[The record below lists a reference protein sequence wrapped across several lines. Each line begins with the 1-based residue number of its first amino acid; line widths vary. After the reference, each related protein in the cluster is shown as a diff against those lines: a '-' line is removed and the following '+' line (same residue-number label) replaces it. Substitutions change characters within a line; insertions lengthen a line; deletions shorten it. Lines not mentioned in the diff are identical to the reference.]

1 MKRGI
6 SLFSLI
12 ILPFLFYSCKM
23 KQPADF
29 IVLNARIFT
38 ADSAFLDATALAV
51 KDGRFVGVGK
61 DSEIREQFHSPTV
74 IDLQGAFIYP
84 GFMDAHCHFKGLGEM
99 MYRWADLRGC
109 RSMEEV
115 VERLKEF
122 RKNHPSE
129 WLLGRGWDQNLFPGG
144 QFPDNHLI
152 NSAFPNVP
160 VYLVRIDGHAALV
173 NDEALQRA
181 WDELKNQKSGGQ
193 VILSGGKPT
202 GVLID
207 NAMEPV
213 RSLIPAM
220 SRDELEASLLTAQ
233 EECLSN
239 GLTAVCDAGLEV
251 HVIRMI
257 EEMQKNGKLKIRVSA
272 MLDPS
277 EETLNAFLP
286 HGKYFNGRLSV
297 TAIKLYADG
306 ALGSRGA
313 LLLNPYSD
321 SPQTHGIAV
330 TSPDE
335 IRRICQRALD
345 AGYQVCTHAIGDSAN
360 RLVLDIYGEFLKS
373 PNDLRWRI
381 EHAQVVDLADLPK
394 FGQFSVIPS
403 VQPTHATS
411 DMGWAVYRLGNRIRN
426 AYAYQSLLRQNGWMP
441 LGTDFPIEEVS
452 PLLTFHA
459 AVYRTDAQG
468 NPDGGFQTE
477 NALSRDQTLL
487 GMTLWAARASF
498 LENEIGS
505 IAPGKKADF
514 VVLDIDLRTASRE
527 EILKARVKETWIEG
541 ECVYNSAQHD

>member
-1 MKRGI
+1 MKHKLLVAG
-6 SLFSLI
+6 FFWI
-12 ILPFLFYSCKM
+12 IVILQSCSM
-23 KQPADF
+23 KQPADIIF
-29 IVLNARIFT
+29 LNARVYT
-38 ADSAFLDATALAV
+38 ADSVLPEATAMAV
-51 KDGRFVGVGK
+51 KDGRFIGVGK
-61 DSEIREQFHSPTV
+61 DEEISKQFHSPKV
-74 IDLQGAFIYP
+74 IDLQGAFVYP
-84 GFMDAHCHFKGLGEM
+84 GFIDAHCHFKGLGEM
-99 MYRWADLRGC
+99 LYRWADLRGC

-115 VERLKEF
+115 VERLNKF

-129 WLLGRGWDQNLFPGG
+129 WLLGRGWDQNLFAGG
-144 QFPDNHLI
+144 QFPDNQLL
-152 NSAFPNVP
+152 SREFPDVP

-173 NDEALQRA
+173 NDVALQKA
-181 WDELKNQKSGGQ
+181 WNELKNVKGGGQ
-193 VILSGGKPT
+193 VITSGGKPT

-207 NAMEPV
+207 HAMEPV

-220 SRDELEASLLTAQ
+220 NKNELEASLLAAQ
-233 EECLSN
+233 QECLSN
-239 GLTAVCDAGLEV
+239 GLTAVCDAGLEAP
-251 HVIRMI
+251 VICLI
-257 EEMQKNGKLKIRVSA
+257 EEMQKIGKLKIRVSA

-277 EETLNAFLP
+277 EETLNEFLP

-313 LLLNPYSD
+313 LLLKPYSD
-321 SPQTHGIAV
+321 NSQTHGIAV

-335 IRRICQRALD
+335 IRRICQRALE

-360 RLVLDIYGEFLKS
+360 RLVLDIYSEFLNG

-381 EHAQVVDLADLPK
+381 EHAQVVDPADISKYGK
-394 FGQFSVIPS
+394 FSIIPS

-411 DMGWAVYRLGNRIRN
+411 DMGWAAARLGNRIRN

-468 NPDGGFQTE
+468 NPNGGFQPE
-477 NALSRDQTLL
+477 NALSRDQTLM

-505 IAPGKKADF
+505 ITTGKKADF
-514 VVLDIDLRTASRE
+514 VVLDTDLRTASRE
-527 EILKARVKETWIEG
+527 DILKARVKETWIEG
-541 ECVYNSAQHD
+541 ECVYQAALYD

>member
-6 SLFSLI
+6 SLFTLLI
-12 ILPFLFYSCKM
+12 LLLLFYSCKM

-38 ADSAFLDATALAV
+38 ADSALPEATALAV
-51 KDGRFVGVGK
+51 KDGKFVGVGT
-61 DSEIREQFHSPTV
+61 DSEIREQFHSPKV
-74 IDLQGAFIYP
+74 IDLQGAFVYP

-115 VERLKEF
+115 VERLNEF
-122 RKNHPSE
+122 RKDHPSE
-129 WLLGRGWDQNLFPGG
+129 WLLGRGWDQNLFPGS
-144 QFPDNHLI
+144 QFPDNQLL
-152 NSAFPNVP
+152 NKAFPDVP

-173 NDEALQRA
+173 NDVALQKA
-181 WDELKNQKSGGQ
+181 WNELKNVKSGGQ

-220 SRDELEASLLTAQ
+220 SRQELEASLLAAQ
-233 EECLSN
+233 QECLSY
-239 GLTAVCDAGLEV
+239 GLTAVCDAGLEAP
-251 HVIRMI
+251 VIRVI

-277 EETLNAFLP
+277 EETLNEFLP

-313 LLLNPYSD
+313 LLLRPYSD
-321 SPQTHGIAV
+321 NPQTHGIAV

-335 IRRICQRALD
+335 IRRICQRALE

-360 RLVLDIYGEFLKS
+360 RLVLDIYGEYLKG

-394 FGQFSVIPS
+394 FGKFSIIPS

-411 DMGWAVYRLGNRIRN
+411 DMGWAPSRLGNRIRN

-452 PLLTFHA
+452 PFLTFHA
-459 AVYRTDAQG
+459 AVYRTDVQG
-468 NPDGGFQTE
+468 NPDGGFQPE
-477 NALSRDQTLL
+477 NALSRDQTLM

-505 IAPGKKADF
+505 ISPGKKADF
-514 VVLDIDLRTASRE
+514 VVLDTDLRTASRE

-541 ECVYNSAQHD
+541 ECVFNPAQHD

>member
-1 MKRGI
+1 
-6 SLFSLI
+6 
-12 ILPFLFYSCKM
+12 M

-29 IVLNARIFT
+29 IVWNARIFT
-38 ADSAFLDATALAV
+38 ADSTLIDANALAV
-51 KDGRFVGVGK
+51 KDGKFVGIGSNEEIKGK
-61 DSEIREQFHSPTV
+61 FHAEKI
-74 IDLQGAFIYP
+74 IDLQGASLYP

-115 VERLKEF
+115 VDRLQEF
-122 RKNHPSE
+122 RKTHKAE

-144 QFPDNHLI
+144 QFPDNQLL
-152 NSAFPNVP
+152 NKAFPDVP

-173 NDEALQRA
+173 SDEALRRA
-181 WDELKNQKSGGQ
+181 GLERKTQQDGGQ
-193 VILSGGKPT
+193 MMIAGGKPT

-220 SRDELEASLLTAQ
+220 SRQELEGSLLTAQ
-233 EECLSN
+233 EECLRN
-239 GLTAVCDAGLEV
+239 GLTAVCDAGLDAQ
-251 HVIRMI
+251 VIRVM
-257 EEMQKNGKLKIRVSA
+257 EEMQREGKLKIRVSA

-277 EETLNAFLP
+277 EETLHEFLP
-286 HGKYFNGRLSV
+286 QGKYFNGRLSV

-313 LLLNPYSD
+313 LLLRPYSD
-321 SPQTHGIAV
+321 FPQTYGIAV

-335 IRRICQRALD
+335 IRRICQRALE

-360 RLVLDIYGEFLKS
+360 RLVLNIYGEFLKG

-381 EHAQVVDLADLPK
+381 EHAQVVDPDDLSK
-394 FGQFSVIPS
+394 FGKFSVIPS

-411 DMGWAVYRLGNRIRN
+411 DMSWAAARLGDRIRH
-426 AYAYQSLLRQNGWMP
+426 AYAYQNLLQQNGWMP
-441 LGTDFPIEEVS
+441 LGTDFPIEEVN
-452 PLLTFHA
+452 PFLTFHA
-459 AVYRTDAQG
+459 AVFRTDSEG
-468 NPDGGFQTE
+468 YPRGGFQPE
-477 NALSRDQTLL
+477 NALSRDQTLW

-505 IAPGKKADF
+505 ITQGKKADF
-514 VVLDIDLRTASRE
+514 VVLDTDLRTASRE
-527 EILKARVKETWIEG
+527 EVLKARILETWIEG
-541 ECVYNSAQHD
+541 ECVFKRASND